1 MLNLISPIKILYL
14 EKFIFHIIYSIAGM
28 EENLKSKSE
37 LIDRVSTLKM
47 YLEQG
52 LNIDNVIKKMKIS
65 EEDFFQLYEL
75 ALSDEFNKEIEEFE
89 QSRIND
95 FFNLI
100 ENKEKEKEAER
111 KELEIKAKE
120 NINPLSALTAEDISD
135 AKVFF
140 FEYSINMSEVK
151 SYYLGSLESICN
163 KYWIK
168 FETSMSEHSIL
179 ESMKEKMLEKGFHN
193 VRNLKLLEPSPAY
206 SGYLKELKSKKKKDI
221 VKFEIDGKLLTIARK
236 KIGL

>member
-1 MLNLISPIKILYL
+1 M

-52 LNIDNVIKKMKIS
+52 LNIDNVKKKMKIS

-75 ALSDEFNKEIEEFE
+75 ALSDEFNKEIEEIE

>member
-1 MLNLISPIKILYL
+1 M

>member
-1 MLNLISPIKILYL
+1 M

-47 YLEQG
+47 YLEHG
-52 LNIDNVIKKMKIS
+52 LNIDNVIKKIKIS

-75 ALSDEFNKEIEEFE
+75 ALSDEFNKEIEEIE

-179 ESMKEKMLEKGFHN
+179 ESLKEKMLEKGFHN
-193 VRNLKLLEPSPAY
+193 VRNLKMLEPSPAY

-221 VKFEIDGKLLTIARK
+221 VKFEIDEKLLTIARK

>member
-1 MLNLISPIKILYL
+1 
-14 EKFIFHIIYSIAGM
+14 M

-52 LNIDNVIKKMKIS
+52 LNIDNVIKKMKLS

-75 ALSDEFNKEIEEFE
+75 ALSDEFNKEIEEIE

>member
-1 MLNLISPIKILYL
+1 M

-52 LNIDNVIKKMKIS
+52 LSIDNVIKKMKIS

-100 ENKEKEKEAER
+100 ENKVKEKEAKR
-111 KELEIKAKE
+111 KELETNAKD

-179 ESMKEKMLEKGFHN
+179 ESIKEKMLEKGFHN
-193 VRNLKLLEPSPAY
+193 VRNLKMLEPLQAY
-206 SGYLKELKSKKKKDI
+206 MEFQEKLKTKKKKDLI
-221 VKFEIDGKLLTIARK
+221 KFEIDEKLLTIARK

>member
-1 MLNLISPIKILYL
+1 M

-47 YLEQG
+47 YLEHG
-52 LNIDNVIKKMKIS
+52 LSIDNVIKKMKIS

-75 ALSDEFNKEIEEFE
+75 TLSDEFNKEIEEFE

-140 FEYSINMSEVK
+140 FEYSINVSEVK

-206 SGYLKELKSKKKKDI
+206 SEYLKELKSKKKKDI
-221 VKFEIDGKLLTIARK
+221 VKFEIDEKLLTIARK

>member
-1 MLNLISPIKILYL
+1 M
-14 EKFIFHIIYSIAGM
+14 EKSIFHIIYSIAGM

-52 LNIDNVIKKMKIS
+52 LSIDNVIKKMKIS

-100 ENKEKEKEAER
+100 ENKVKEKEAKR
-111 KELEIKAKE
+111 KELETNAKD

-179 ESMKEKMLEKGFHN
+179 ESIKEKMLEKGFHN
-193 VRNLKLLEPSPAY
+193 VRNLKMLEPLQAY
-206 SGYLKELKSKKKKDI
+206 MEFQEKLKTKKKKDLI
-221 VKFEIDGKLLTIARK
+221 KFEIDEKLLTIARK

>member
-1 MLNLISPIKILYL
+1 M

-75 ALSDEFNKEIEEFE
+75 ALSDEFNKEIEEIE

>member
-1 MLNLISPIKILYL
+1 
-14 EKFIFHIIYSIAGM
+14 M

-75 ALSDEFNKEIEEFE
+75 ALYDEFNKEIEEIE

>member
-1 MLNLISPIKILYL
+1 
-14 EKFIFHIIYSIAGM
+14 M

-75 ALSDEFNKEIEEFE
+75 ALSDEFNKEIEEIE

-100 ENKEKEKEAER
+100 ENKEKEKEAE
-111 KELEIKAKE
+111 
-120 NINPLSALTAEDISD
+120 
-135 AKVFF
+135 
-140 FEYSINMSEVK
+140 
-151 SYYLGSLESICN
+151 
-163 KYWIK
+163 
-168 FETSMSEHSIL
+168 
-179 ESMKEKMLEKGFHN
+179 
-193 VRNLKLLEPSPAY
+193 
-206 SGYLKELKSKKKKDI
+206 
-221 VKFEIDGKLLTIARK
+221 
-236 KIGL
+236 

>member
-1 MLNLISPIKILYL
+1 M
-14 EKFIFHIIYSIAGM
+14 EKSIFHIIYSIAGM

-52 LNIDNVIKKMKIS
+52 LSIDNVIKKMKIS
-65 EEDFFQLYEL
+65 EEVFFQLYEL

-100 ENKEKEKEAER
+100 ENKVKEKEAKR
-111 KELEIKAKE
+111 KELETNAKD

-179 ESMKEKMLEKGFHN
+179 ESIKEKMLEKGFHN
-193 VRNLKLLEPSPAY
+193 VRNLKMLEPLQAY
-206 SGYLKELKSKKKKDI
+206 MEFQEKLKTKKKKDLI
-221 VKFEIDGKLLTIARK
+221 KFEIDEKLLTIARK

>member
-1 MLNLISPIKILYL
+1 MEEL
-14 EKFIFHIIYSIAGM
+14 IFHLIYSIAGM

-52 LNIDNVIKKMKIS
+52 LSIDNVIKKMRIS

-75 ALSDEFNKEIEEFE
+75 ALSDKFNKEIEEFE

>member
-1 MLNLISPIKILYL
+1 
-14 EKFIFHIIYSIAGM
+14 M

-52 LNIDNVIKKMKIS
+52 LSIDNVIKKMRIS
-65 EEDFFQLYEL
+65 EEYFFQLYEL
-75 ALSDEFNKEIEEFE
+75 VLSDKFNKEIEEFE

-151 SYYLGSLESICN
+151 S
-163 KYWIK
+163 
-168 FETSMSEHSIL
+168 
-179 ESMKEKMLEKGFHN
+179 
-193 VRNLKLLEPSPAY
+193 
-206 SGYLKELKSKKKKDI
+206 
-221 VKFEIDGKLLTIARK
+221 
-236 KIGL
+236 

>member
-1 MLNLISPIKILYL
+1 
-14 EKFIFHIIYSIAGM
+14 M

-47 YLEQG
+47 YLEHG
-52 LNIDNVIKKMKIS
+52 LSIDNVIKKMKIS
-65 EEDFFQLYEL
+65 EEDFFQLYEF

-95 FFNLI
+95 FFNFI
-100 ENKEKEKEAER
+100 ENKEKEKEAKR

-140 FEYSINMSEVK
+140 FEYSINVSEVK

-206 SGYLKELKSKKKKDI
+206 SEYLKELKSKKKKDI
-221 VKFEIDGKLLTIARK
+221 VKFEIDEKLLTIARK

>member
-1 MLNLISPIKILYL
+1 
-14 EKFIFHIIYSIAGM
+14 M

-52 LNIDNVIKKMKIS
+52 LSIDNVIKKMKIS
-65 EEDFFQLYEL
+65 EEVFFQLYEL

-100 ENKEKEKEAER
+100 ENKVKEKEAKR
-111 KELEIKAKE
+111 KELETNAKD

-179 ESMKEKMLEKGFHN
+179 ESIKEKMLEKGFHN
-193 VRNLKLLEPSPAY
+193 VRNLKMLEPLQAY
-206 SGYLKELKSKKKKDI
+206 MEFQEKLKTKKKKDLI
-221 VKFEIDGKLLTIARK
+221 KFEIDEKLLTIARK

>member
-1 MLNLISPIKILYL
+1 M

-75 ALSDEFNKEIEEFE
+75 ALSDEFNKEIEEIE

-179 ESMKEKMLEKGFHN
+179 ESLKEKMLEKGFHN
-193 VRNLKLLEPSPAY
+193 VRNLKMLEPSPAY

-221 VKFEIDGKLLTIARK
+221 VKFEIDEKLLTIARK

>member
-1 MLNLISPIKILYL
+1 
-14 EKFIFHIIYSIAGM
+14 M

-52 LNIDNVIKKMKIS
+52 LSIDNVIKKMKIS

-100 ENKEKEKEAER
+100 ENKVKEKEAKR
-111 KELEIKAKE
+111 KELETNAKD

-179 ESMKEKMLEKGFHN
+179 ESIKEKMLEKGFHN
-193 VRNLKLLEPSPAY
+193 VRNLKMLEPLQAY
-206 SGYLKELKSKKKKDI
+206 MEFQEKLKTKKKKDLI
-221 VKFEIDGKLLTIARK
+221 KFEIDEKLLTIARK

>member
-1 MLNLISPIKILYL
+1 MG
-14 EKFIFHIIYSIAGM
+14 KFIFHIIYSIAGM

-100 ENKEKEKEAER
+100 ENKEKEKETER

-221 VKFEIDGKLLTIARK
+221 VKFEIDEKLLTIARK

>member
-1 MLNLISPIKILYL
+1 
-14 EKFIFHIIYSIAGM
+14 M

-52 LNIDNVIKKMKIS
+52 LSIDNVIKKMKIS

-100 ENKEKEKEAER
+100 ENKVKEKEAKR
-111 KELEIKAKE
+111 KELETNAKD

-193 VRNLKLLEPSPAY
+193 VRNLKMLEPLQAY
-206 SGYLKELKSKKKKDI
+206 MEFQEKLKTKKKKDLI
-221 VKFEIDGKLLTIARK
+221 KFEIDEKLLTIARK

>member
-1 MLNLISPIKILYL
+1 
-14 EKFIFHIIYSIAGM
+14 M

-47 YLEQG
+47 YLEHG
-52 LNIDNVIKKMKIS
+52 LNIDNVIKKIKIS

-75 ALSDEFNKEIEEFE
+75 ALSDEFNKEIEEIE

-179 ESMKEKMLEKGFHN
+179 ESLKEKMLEKGFHN
-193 VRNLKLLEPSPAY
+193 VRNLKMLEPSPAY

-221 VKFEIDGKLLTIARK
+221 VKFEIDEKLLTIARK